1 MISKREAAER
11 LLARWLDDVASGEA
25 TLPLREFITAG
36 QVDAVI
42 AFDLLP
48 DYSPVQGQGLRGAPG
63 LDQATRGQAALG
75 PDRRSLFAD
84 LLS

>member
-1 MISKREAAER
+1 MISKREAAQR

-48 DYSPVQGQGLRGAPG
+48 DYSPACRARDFVALRAWIRPREGR
-63 LDQATRGQAALG
+63 LH
-75 PDRRSLFAD
+75 
-84 LLS
+84 

>member
-1 MISKREAAER
+1 MISKREAAQR

-48 DYSPVQGQGLRGAPG
+48 DYSPACRAG
-63 LDQATRGQAALG
+63 TS
-75 PDRRSLFAD
+75 RRSGPGSGHERAGCIRARSPISLR
-84 LLS
+84 